1 MQHDDDAE
9 GIESVRE
16 QIREFVLDAF
26 MYGAAPEELDDDASF
41 LETGIMDSTG
51 IMELVMFLEEEF
63 DFKVQDTEMVPE
75 NLDSVDNLCQYL
87 SKKGVPA

>member
-1 MQHDDDAE
+1 M
-9 GIESVRE
+9 ESVRE

-26 MYGAAPEELDDDASF
+26 MYGAAPEELDDAASF

-51 IMELVMFLEEEF
+51 IMELVMFLEEEL
-63 DFKVQDTEMVPE
+63 DIKVHDAEMVPE

-87 SKKGVPA
+87 GKKGASA